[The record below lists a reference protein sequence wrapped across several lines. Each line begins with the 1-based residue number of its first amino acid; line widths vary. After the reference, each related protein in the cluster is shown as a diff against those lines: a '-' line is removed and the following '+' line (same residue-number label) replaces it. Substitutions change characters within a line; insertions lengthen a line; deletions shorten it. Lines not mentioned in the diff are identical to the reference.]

1 MNQKHTFLDEET
13 SSQIIDKIM
22 EDWGSLFIGVTFL
35 HHDLQV
41 MADIDENG
49 KRCVRSISYCIYDDD
64 SLSGLPIPETLHKE
78 IIDWSL
84 HWGIDSDWNDPSD
97 FSMSDYDAEGIKYLD
112 VDWDDPNLPQQV
124 FEEVVDQIDWWAV
137 GEGLLDFGKDAK
149 EFIDN
154 TPFRI
159 RDYLENAAALCRRKT
174 FDPLR
179 YILFL
184 IVHPVSSIRRLYKYD
199 YWVKISNRQLHSFQ
213 LHTKIKL

>member
-1 MNQKHTFLDEET
+1 VNQKHTFLDEET

-137 GEGLLDFGKDAK
+137 GERLYELGTEGRKIAQNAP
-149 EFIDN
+149 I
-154 TPFRI
+154 RI
-159 RDYLENAAALCRRKT
+159 QTYLENSIALGRRQVLGRWRYLLYLTTNPSFT
-174 FDPLR
+174 F
-179 YILFL
+179 
-184 IVHPVSSIRRLYKYD
+184 RRLAKRGL
-199 YWVKISNRQLHSFQ
+199 WLKLTAEQGHAFSF
-213 LHTKIKL
+213 HWSKT

>member
-1 MNQKHTFLDEET
+1 VNQKHTLLDVET

-41 MADIDENG
+41 MSDIDENG

-84 HWGIDSDWNDPSD
+84 HWGIDSDWNDLSD
-97 FSMSDYDAEGIKYLD
+97 FSMSDYDADGIKYLD

-124 FEEVVDQIDWWAV
+124 FEDVVAQIDWWGV
-137 GEGLLDFGKDAK
+137 GEGLYELGQ
-149 EFIDN
+149 EGR
-154 TPFRI
+154 RI
-159 RDYLENAAALCRRKT
+159 VENAPVRIQAYLENSIALARRQVLGRWRYNLYLFT
-174 FDPLR
+174 DPL
-179 YILFL
+179 FTF
-184 IVHPVSSIRRLYKYD
+184 RRLAKRGL
-199 YWVKISNRQLHSFQ
+199 WLSLTAEQMHAFSF
-213 LHTKIKL
+213 HWRN